1 MRADRLL
8 SIVLLLQTRGKMT
21 AQVLAQ
27 ELEVSTR
34 TILRDIDALS
44 TTGIPIYAEGGHSGG
59 IALDKNYR
67 VTLTGFKEDEVHSL
81 FVSDN
86 PKLLKDVGLVE
97 AAVISLLKHSAA
109 LATLHQASVA
119 DIR

>member
-44 TTGIPIYAEGGHSGG
+44 TTGIPIYAEGGHGGG
-59 IALDKNYR
+59 IALHENYP
-67 VTLTGFKEDEVHSL
+67 VTVTGLREAEVHSQ
-81 FVSDN
+81 FVYDN
-86 PKLLKDVGLVE
+86 ANLVE
-97 AAVISLLKHSAA
+97 EDGLRDSSPISLLKPSSALHSSHHAA
-109 LATLHQASVA
+109 V
-119 DIR
+119 